1 MTVRYITRKCRPIE
15 NTALRM
21 LHLMK
26 PELLI
31 IIIFSIMKSSTFA
44 SEEPKKFVYRDHKTF
59 SHESFKNDLMPKSI
73 DENADYSKF
82 EKENIVTLNKHA
94 PKKTKLFRSNRKPHV
109 NNVLRSA
116 IMGRSRL
123 KSKVNK
129 TRKVV
134 DIFNYKKQRN
144 LLVKINNERKRE
156 YFDKLKVKIA
166 TKPFWKTRKPSFS
179 NKHWHGS
186 SKITLIENDRIVW
199 ENNKIAKTFN
209 TYFESVTDS
218 LNLFEWIRESDNS
231 NDIIEQIQLNNCTNK
246 QKILLSVCSWG

>member
-129 TRKVV
+129 TRKAV
-134 DIFNYKKQRN
+134 DIFNYKKQLN

-179 NKHWHGS
+179 NKH
-186 SKITLIENDRIVW
+186 
-199 ENNKIAKTFN
+199 
-209 TYFESVTDS
+209 
-218 LNLFEWIRESDNS
+218 
-231 NDIIEQIQLNNCTNK
+231 
-246 QKILLSVCSWG
+246 

>member
-82 EKENIVTLNKHA
+82 EKENIVTLNKYA

-129 TRKVV
+129 TRKAV

-144 LLVKINNERKRE
+144 LVVKINNKCKRE
-156 YFDKLKVKIA
+156 YFDKLNVK
-166 TKPFWKTRKPSFS
+166 TTNKPFWKTCRPYIQS
-179 NKHWHGS
+179 KHSHSG
-186 SKITLIENDRIVW
+186 SKIALIENDRIIS

-218 LNLFEWIRESDNS
+218 LNLFEWIGESVNS
-231 NDIIEQIQLNNCTNK
+231 NDIIEQIQLNNCENK
-246 QKILLSVCSWG
+246 QKILLSVCL